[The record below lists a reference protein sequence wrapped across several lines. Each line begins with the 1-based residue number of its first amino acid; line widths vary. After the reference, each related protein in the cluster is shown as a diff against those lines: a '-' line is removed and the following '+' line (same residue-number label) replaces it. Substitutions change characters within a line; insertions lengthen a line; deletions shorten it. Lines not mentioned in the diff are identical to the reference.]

1 MNSRHLEIGVTSKA
15 KLACSGVSD
24 TPMYEDSA
32 HPRVYSFTGLTP
44 EQTKA
49 LAEKAH
55 IYMTADGRI
64 SMAGLNSQNVGY
76 FAESVDKAVRG
87 QL

>member
-1 MNSRHLEIGVTSKA
+1 LK
-15 KLACSGVSD
+15 
-24 TPMYEDSA
+24 
-32 HPRVYSFTGLTP
+32 P

-64 SMAGLNSQNVGY
+64 SMAGLNGSNIEY
-76 FAESVDKAVRG
+76 FAEGVDKAIRG
-87 QL
+87 NL

>member
-1 MNSRHLEIGVTSKA
+1 MFTQYAVFL
-15 KLACSGVSD
+15 
-24 TPMYEDSA
+24 
-32 HPRVYSFTGLTP
+32 SFTGLTTP
-44 EQTKA
+44 QTKT

-64 SMAGLNSQNVGY
+64 SMAGLNSNNITY
-76 FAESVDKAVRG
+76 FAEQVSNAVKG